1 MKETE
6 KLAAHLQEAVGG
18 APWFGRNIFDVLS
31 EVDEKRAFSKPNGK
45 GHSMSEL
52 LYHMITWASFA
63 EQRIRKTPE
72 KDTTAFEKLDWRQI
86 DPAVHT
92 WKEGVALLR
101 TTFMNIVE
109 LLRSKEDS
117 FLDEKVDYRDYNF
130 DHLIKGV
137 TEHTIYHLGQIAYIN
152 KFLG

>member
-1 MKETE
+1 M
-6 KLAAHLQEAVGG
+6 A
-18 APWFGRNIFDVLS
+18 
-31 EVDEKRAFSKPNGK
+31 
-45 GHSMSEL
+45 EL

-86 DPAVHT
+86 DPTVHN

-101 TTFMNIVE
+101 TTFMNIIE
-109 LLRSKEDS
+109 LLRSKEDG

-130 DHLIKGV
+130 SHLVKGV

-152 KFLG
+152 KFLA